1 MGRFSWV
8 LPADTVAGHRRN
20 AATANMT
27 ATARNP
33 LSDPMT
39 DMPNFALVA
48 TGSLSAMWSLRRIAC
63 SFRDG
68 NPYVPP
74 SRPYPS
80 AHPWQP
86 SMRKIAIRPE
96 RISTGCPPMM
106 PPLMSGRGIS
116 ERGHAKA
123 SFRGRGCRNPPGWF
137 VLEVCTQRPP
147 TERHTQVKFMLEP
160 DKALRR
166 TTRRR
171 KRAYGPVSSPG
182 AMDGKDRLH
191 P

>member
-1 MGRFSWV
+1 
-8 LPADTVAGHRRN
+8 
-20 AATANMT
+20 MT

-39 DMPNFALVA
+39 DTPNFALVA

-68 NPYVPP
+68 NPYVPRFAALSIGASP
-74 SRPYPS
+74 AAVNAQNCDTTRADFDRLP
-80 AHPWQP
+80 ADD
-86 SMRKIAIRPE
+86 A
-96 RISTGCPPMM
+96 
-106 PPLMSGRGIS
+106 PLMSGRGMS
-116 ERGHAKA
+116 ERGHANA

-137 VLEVCTQRPP
+137 VLEVCTQRPRTDGP

-160 DKALRR
+160 EKALRW